1 MDSDMSE
8 LEYLISIWDKAY
20 TEICELR
27 DIGFSRTPRQKFL
40 LEFLVDLSGQIRE
53 ISPSWIGV

>member
-1 MDSDMSE
+1 MSE